1 MQVGSSKPARPKQ
14 KEDGGEA
21 PAAIAECGDRIIR
34 GSNKGVYILGLRGQP
49 PTVRP
54 RVRIACHRVEI
65 VCLRVGKKRFKGEEI
80 MFPG

>member
-1 MQVGSSKPARPKQ
+1 MQVGSSKSARPKQ

-21 PAAIAECGDRIIR
+21 PAIAEWGGRIIR

-49 PTVRP
+49 PKVRP

-65 VCLRVGKKRFKGEEI
+65 VCLWVGKKGSRVKK
-80 MFPG
+80 